1 MSGSGSQV
9 HASREGGRKK
19 DSAWLE
25 VNDIENEK
33 GKVMCKFCEIVIS
46 KKIERVREHLSKCKK
61 KYKMTNLRPMRK
73 NWRQLKRIY

>member
-61 KYKMTNLRPMRK
+61 NTR
-73 NWRQLKRIY
+73 